1 MDTIEINYTAVPVFQ
16 LREAVDWTYDAA
28 GIRADIFVGYDHAYR
43 YVVNNYPGGWSAF
56 VAECCTF
63 VQL

>member
-1 MDTIEINYTAVPVFQ
+1 MSETDFWAIPIPQ

-28 GIRADIFVGYDHAYR
+28 GIRADVFVGYVRAYR
-43 YVVNNYPGGWSAF
+43 YVVDSYPGGWAAF

>member
-1 MDTIEINYTAVPVFQ
+1 MDTNLIESSVTAEQISEARDWVADNLGSPFAARLSARTAV
-16 LREAVDWTYDAA
+16 
-28 GIRADIFVGYDHAYR
+28 R

>member
-1 MDTIEINYTAVPVFQ
+1 MNTNLIENSVTVEQIS
-16 LREAVDWTYDAA
+16 EARDWMADNICSPFAA
-28 GIRADIFVGYDHAYR
+28 TLPARSAIR

-56 VAECCTF
+56 VDECCTF